1 MITAM
6 MELRLDN
13 PKNVFSDRYIIF
25 SKHRRGDVGVKL
37 YFSLSTTGDVNYN
50 ETRFNEERRLRH
62 IHSNISSQ
70 IRDFANQFDNVINA
84 QNSKN
89 GNH

>member
-13 PKNVFSDRYIIF
+13 PKNIYSDRYVTF

-37 YFSLSTTGDVNYN
+37 YYNLSTTGDVSYD
-50 ETRFNEERRLRH
+50 EERYEQEQNIRRLQKNVRNQLH
-62 IHSNISSQ
+62 
-70 IRDFANQFDNVINA
+70 DFADQFDQVFNKKI
-84 QNSKN
+84 S
-89 GNH
+89 